1 MTAVAVIAAIA
12 AVAVIAVAVVAI
24 AAAMSVALTFARLPS
39 HSRFGKL
46 HTARCVVAKARRVK
60 HVMHPLTERQP
71 APLPLDLRT

>member
-1 MTAVAVIAAIA
+1 MTAVAVIAVVAVT
-12 AVAVIAVAVVAI
+12 AVAVAV

-71 APLPLDLRT
+71 APLLLDLRT